1 MNSTVISSF
10 QKMIDV
16 NTPIIYIHDYDFVR
30 VDELIRQVVGEKKVF
45 EWNPATGTTN
55 FITKFPRGY
64 IEKQTLEDFLQGKY
78 SEDEEAKEKY
88 LVLREIQDFI
98 EEPKVKTLLA
108 LMSQRRLYDRDYDT
122 TIIIVSSVLRVPQE
136 IEKYVSFLEID
147 FQTKKKSTA

>member
-1 MNSTVISSF
+1 
-10 QKMIDV
+10 MIDV

-98 EEPKVKTLLA
+98 E
-108 LMSQRRLYDRDYDT
+108 
-122 TIIIVSSVLRVPQE
+122 
-136 IEKYVSFLEID
+136 
-147 FQTKKKSTA
+147 

>member
-30 VDELIRQVVGEKKVF
+30 VDELIRQVVAEKKVF
-45 EWNPATGTTN
+45 EWNPATGTTD
-55 FITKFPRGY
+55 FTTRLPKGFG
-64 IEKQTLEDFLQGKY
+64 EKQTLENFLQEKY
-78 SEDEEAKEKY
+78 NEEVAKEKY

-108 LMSQRRLYDRDYDT
+108 LM
-122 TIIIVSSVLRVPQE
+122 
-136 IEKYVSFLEID
+136 
-147 FQTKKKSTA
+147 

>member
-45 EWNPATGTTN
+45 EWNPTTGTTN
-55 FITKFPRGY
+55 FITKFTLGY
-64 IEKQTLEDFLQGKY
+64 NEKQTLEDFLQGKY
-78 SEDEEAKEKY
+78 SEDKEVKEKY

-122 TIIIVSSVLRVPQE
+122 TIIIV
-136 IEKYVSFLEID
+136 
-147 FQTKKKSTA
+147 